1 MNRKDRREIAKK
13 IAKLEKQQDE
23 NNILENMKL
32 MEDLIQGCSI
42 EDLLEIDEIIMR
54 KYLTN

>member
-1 MNRKDRREIAKK
+1 MNRKERREVAKK

-23 NNILENMKL
+23 NNILENIAL
-32 MEDLIQGCSI
+32 MEDLVQGCSI
-42 EDLLEIDEIIMR
+42 EDLLEIDDMIMR